1 MKIKAMGKD
10 GIQMNRETIELRYVE
25 QIVDAEQTNVLGYLV
40 KYAEQN
46 LFDGKKTIQQ
56 VVDAMEQKM
65 ERDGLASIAESSYL
79 TANFAM
85 PRKQEIFA
93 CLNRYRGLRL

>member
-1 MKIKAMGKD
+1 MGKD

-79 TANFAM
+79 PVNLQCRESRRSLPA
-85 PRKQEIFA
+85 
-93 CLNRYRGLRL
+93 

>member
-1 MKIKAMGKD
+1 MGKD

-46 LFDGKKTIQQ
+46 LFDGKKQ
-56 VVDAMEQKM
+56 
-65 ERDGLASIAESSYL
+65 SS
-79 TANFAM
+79 
-85 PRKQEIFA
+85 R
-93 CLNRYRGLRL
+93 

>member
-1 MKIKAMGKD
+1 MGKD

-25 QIVDAEQTNVLGYLV
+25 QIVDTEQTNVLGYLV

-79 TANFAM
+79 PVNFAM